1 MCWRSRE
8 NYVNHHFLLF
18 KSITIPRSSI
28 HLSDIIASSSPGVM
42 RACALISLVLLSEL
56 TIIFTSPPWY
66 EEPLVRPGPSNS
78 IGVPTCKPSFSASSM
93 GKDIMGAGVS
103 KPVFSRARV
112 STHLLL

>member
-18 KSITIPRSSI
+18 KSITMPKASM
-28 HLSDIIASSSPGVM
+28 HLSDIIASSSPGVI
-42 RACALISLVLLSEL
+42 RACALISLVSFSEL
-56 TIIFTSPPWY
+56 TAMVTSPPWY
-66 EEPLVRPGPSNS
+66 DEPLVRPGPSNS

-112 STHLLL
+112 SMHLLL